1 MYRNVPRGTFLQRKL
16 FMHPSLRQAFRDLDE
31 ILINNS
37 YFWTMKKK
45 EINKDVVLKSVAK
58 MLSNKE
64 SVLSYIKGK
73 TTLNALT
80 QKGIKFAKPL

>member
-1 MYRNVPRGTFLQRKL
+1 
-16 FMHPSLRQAFRDLDE
+16 
-31 ILINNS
+31 
-37 YFWTMKKK
+37 MKKK
-45 EINKDVVLKSVAK
+45 EIKKDVVLQSLAK

-64 SVLSYIKGK
+64 SVLSYIKGN

>member
-1 MYRNVPRGTFLQRKL
+1 
-16 FMHPSLRQAFRDLDE
+16 
-31 ILINNS
+31 
-37 YFWTMKKK
+37 MKKK
-45 EINKDVVLKSVAK
+45 EIKKDVVLQSLAK

-73 TTLNALT
+73 TTLNALK

>member
-1 MYRNVPRGTFLQRKL
+1 MN
-16 FMHPSLRQAFRDLDE
+16 
-31 ILINNS
+31 
-37 YFWTMKKK
+37 KK
-45 EINKDVVLKSVAK
+45 EINKEVLLKSVEK

-73 TTLNALT
+73 TSLKTLT

>member
-1 MYRNVPRGTFLQRKL
+1 MKYP
-16 FMHPSLRQAFRDLDE
+16 
-31 ILINNS
+31 
-37 YFWTMKKK
+37 YFWQMKKK
-45 EINKDVVLKSVAK
+45 EINKEVVLKSVAK

>member
-1 MYRNVPRGTFLQRKL
+1 
-16 FMHPSLRQAFRDLDE
+16 
-31 ILINNS
+31 
-37 YFWTMKKK
+37 MKNKK
-45 EINKDVVLKSVAK
+45 IDKEVLLKSVEK

-73 TTLNALT
+73 TTLKTLT